1 MTPELKVISYSDS
14 LLGGKHLDTFIDDL
28 MHQFTEFRCVI
39 LTDLPYNKNGL
50 VEKAMSLNEALH
62 AIPADVLSKYTPTM
76 QGGLH
81 KYNGDGWHHKYC
93 EMNKDG
99 EPISS
104 RQFFTCLPP
113 TPGGHPLYPHYF
125 ADKHIWPDEPGLSDF
140 PSVMRDMMEIS
151 TSTFTNLIGM
161 ICMGLDYD
169 FSPYRRGIKGGV
181 LDWRAV
187 RYDRHEDTSA
197 IIEHKDNTILTTI
210 VGPIAMVLLSEPKAG
225 NRSKFLPTRIKPC
238 SCLAMLC
245 RCLPQTL

>member
-1 MTPELKVISYSDS
+1 
-14 LLGGKHLDTFIDDL
+14 
-28 MHQFTEFRCVI
+28 
-39 LTDLPYNKNGL
+39 
-50 VEKAMSLNEALH
+50 
-62 AIPADVLSKYTPTM
+62 
-76 QGGLH
+76 
-81 KYNGDGWHHKYC
+81 
-93 EMNKDG
+93 
-99 EPISS
+99 
-104 RQFFTCLPP
+104 
-113 TPGGHPLYPHYF
+113 
-125 ADKHIWPDEPGLSDF
+125 
-140 PSVMRDMMEIS
+140 MEIS